1 MGGGTNTSGNN
12 PFRMLGP
19 DLASAL
25 PKFLQGAPERAQN
38 LMPKIFGHPDYT
50 NIDPF
55 SATANTPG
63 AQFFATPGITGSRL
77 AQFAQNNPGIRGQGF
92 HLPHLVDQLN
102 SQGGIWLGQR
112 PEGGT
117 VFSTEQDPRVQHIS
131 AANDAM
137 QRIQQQNAGTPGTP
151 GSHRNWYQLLA
162 EMELTNPS
170 MANLMRTQ
178 QQSGSLNKPGGGLWQ
193 NFYKANPV

>member
-55 SATANTPG
+55 AATANTPG

-117 VFSTEQDPRVQHIS
+117 VFSTEQNPATQHIS
-131 AANDAM
+131 PLNDIRTQLMQQGGPHGFQAIMNAASGANP
-137 QRIQQQNAGTPGTP
+137 N
-151 GSHRNWYQLLA
+151 LA
-162 EMELTNPS
+162 
-170 MANLMRTQ
+170 ALMRSTQ
-178 QQSGSLNKPGGGLWQ
+178 ASGQLGTGNKWDA
-193 NFYKANPV
+193 FYKMFPV